1 MQEANVN
8 KAISSRKVI
17 FFARNRVTVVPHPDK
32 KIMFGEKA
40 GDESEG
46 TDTERD
52 TPEGEEEENIQR
64 EEQPEEQQVDPCGSP
79 TALLGL

>member
-1 MQEANVN
+1 MRETCQGIVRAEELVE
-8 KAISSRKVI
+8 V
-17 FFARNRVTVVPHPDK
+17 
-32 KIMFGEKA
+32 GEKA
-40 GDESEG
+40 GDDSEG

-79 TALLGL
+79 TAPLGL